1 MPPKK
6 EEPVKKVKLGR
17 PGNTL
22 KMGIVGLPNV
32 GKSTTF
38 NLLSNLNIPAEN
50 YPFCT
55 IDPNLAKVF
64 VDDERFDKLCEIHKP
79 KSKVPATLS
88 IMDIAGLV
96 PGASKGEG
104 LGNAFLSHIRETDAI
119 YHVVRAFDDP
129 EITHTEN
136 EVNPVRD
143 MQIISDELVYKDQE
157 ILGKRLE
164 EVNHKINRFNDK
176 DAKEEKEILDK
187 VDALLK
193 AKKWVRTADW
203 NATEVDILNKYMFL
217 TSKPVVYL
225 VNLSSEDYMRK
236 KNKWLVKIKE
246 WITTNCPGEII
257 PYSADHEKQ
266 ILEGKQD
273 SKTSMMSRIIKTGYK
288 VLDLIYFFT
297 AGPDEVRAWTVRAES
312 RAPQA
317 AGVIHTD
324 FEKGFICAEIMKYDD
339 FIAAGSENAVK
350 AEGKYYQKGKE
361 YVVQDGDIIFF
372 KFNVSKDGKKK

>member
-1 MPPKK
+1 M
-6 EEPVKKVKLGR
+6 
-17 PGNTL
+17 
-22 KMGIVGLPNV
+22 
-32 GKSTTF
+32 
-38 NLLSNLNIPAEN
+38 
-50 YPFCT
+50 
-55 IDPNLAKVF
+55 
-64 VDDERFDKLCEIHKP
+64 
-79 KSKVPATLS
+79 
-88 IMDIAGLV
+88 
-96 PGASKGEG
+96 
-104 LGNAFLSHIRETDAI
+104 
-119 YHVVRAFDDP
+119 
-129 EITHTEN
+129 
-136 EVNPVRD
+136 
-143 MQIISDELVYKDQE
+143 
-157 ILGKRLE
+157 GKRLE

-312 RAPQA
+312 RAP
-317 AGVIHTD
+317 
-324 FEKGFICAEIMKYDD
+324 
-339 FIAAGSENAVK
+339 
-350 AEGKYYQKGKE
+350 
-361 YVVQDGDIIFF
+361 
-372 KFNVSKDGKKK
+372 

>member
-6 EEPVKKVKLGR
+6 EEVVKKIKLGR

-119 YHVVRAFDDP
+119 FHVVRAFDDP

-157 ILGKRLE
+157 ILAKRYE
-164 EVNHKINRFNDK
+164 EVKHKINRFNDK
-176 DAKEEKEILDK
+176 DAKDEMEILTK

-193 AKKWVRTADW
+193 EKKWVRTLDW
-203 NATEVDILNKYMFL
+203 NAAEVDVLNKYMFL
-217 TSKPVVYL
+217 TSKPAVYL

-273 SKTSMMSRIIKTGYK
+273 AKTSMMSRIIKTGYK
-288 VLDLIYFFT
+288 ALDLIYFFT
-297 AGPDEVRAWTVRAES
+297 AGPDEVRAWTVRADS
-312 RAPQA
+312 KAPQA

-361 YVVQDGDIIFF
+361 YVVMDGDIIFF
-372 KFNVSKDGKKK
+372 KFNVVKDQKKK